1 MSCDD
6 VVSILVL
13 WMLLRHWLSC
23 ETLGSCFD
31 GSCDCLVNVLV
42 VVSVAVFVVVVVLLC
57 GSYVL
62 FGFGV

>member
-1 MSCDD
+1 
-6 VVSILVL
+6 
-13 WMLLRHWLSC
+13 MLLRRWLSR
-23 ETLGSCFD
+23 ETLGSYFD

-42 VVSVAVFVVVVVLLC
+42 VVPVAVFVVVVVLLC